1 MEWETLVTKNELMS
15 KSIYTDTLKCFT
27 NLAHGKSIITNNGI
41 RVQDIYSKI
50 ESSFFPVLITHF
62 ANLKAFDNIS
72 VVFGNWFIDN

>member
-1 MEWETLVTKNELMS
+1 MS
-15 KSIYTDTLKCFT
+15 KSIYTDTLKSFT
-27 NLAHGKSIITNNGI
+27 NLAHGKSIITNNGKSSG
-41 RVQDIYSKI
+41 YLFKNPLI